1 LIGSI
6 NRGAA
11 LANLPHPYV
20 YVRVK
25 KGECVL
31 SVIDDLLNSVRLDR
45 LDTPVQDVLIGL
57 HWTAVR
63 SRRTGLAATHNDL
76 PCCLAED
83 MPGAGDLHRHS
94 AWELAALL
102 HSSNPLQMSV
112 GMAALNSLISPD
124 ETEGV
129 ELNARDLILERGRG
143 KKIALIG
150 HFHFTEALRQEAAQL
165 WVMELQPMA
174 GDLPAT
180 DAPVL
185 LPQADVIGLTATT
198 LLNGTFEALSRL
210 FSPKAFVMM
219 LGPTTPLNRTL
230 FDYGVDVL
238 AGTEVVDPVTLFH
251 YIGQGSSLRQVPG
264 IRRFTLVKDPAL
276 TN

>member
-1 LIGSI
+1 M
-6 NRGAA
+6 
-11 LANLPHPYV
+11 
-20 YVRVK
+20 
-25 KGECVL
+25 

-63 SRRTGLAATHNDL
+63 SRRTGLAVTHSDL

-83 MPGAGDLHRHS
+83 MPGAGCLHQHS
-94 AWELAALL
+94 AWELATFL
-102 HSSNPLQMSV
+102 HSPYPLQMSV
-112 GMAALNSLISPD
+112 GMAALNSLIAPD
-124 ETEGV
+124 EREGV
-129 ELNARDLILERGRG
+129 ELNARDLMLKRGRG
-143 KKIALIG
+143 KKVALIG
-150 HFHFTEALRQEAAQL
+150 HFHFTEELRREAAQL
-165 WVMELQPMA
+165 WVLELQPMA

-198 LLNGTFEALSRL
+198 LLNGTFDGLARL
-210 FSPKAFVMM
+210 FPPKALVVM
-219 LGPTTPLNRTL
+219 LGPTTPLSRIL

-251 YIGQGSSLRQVPG
+251 YIGQGSSLRHVPG
-264 IRRFTLVKDPAL
+264 IRRFTLVKNSTL
-276 TN
+276 VK